1 MGLFEGI
8 EPRTATIIAGASL
21 SDAIDLEGYI
31 PVGIVMPAVWTAANI
46 TFEEES
52 TFDAYDAAGTELT
65 AIAAASRYIALD
77 PIDFAGFRSIYLR
90 SGTTG
95 VPVNQVAE
103 AEIILLIRKLS

>member
-1 MGLFEGI
+1 MP
-8 EPRTATIIAGASL
+8 PRLNPHEITILNTDSL
-21 SDAIDLEGYI
+21 SDALDLRG
-31 PVGIVMPAVWTAANI
+31 GILQGILMPAVWTAANI